1 MRSQRRLGGL
11 RLKSDLDRC
20 SLADCYRKRVPLHT
34 AQRFSPSKI
43 KTRARRYLPTCV
55 PAGKT
60 VFPRE
65 PDTLNSAA
73 RSNIPDAG
81 QAYASRYR

>member
-34 AQRFSPSKI
+34 AQRFSPIPIMS
-43 KTRARRYLPTCV
+43 
-55 PAGKT
+55 PALFTPEKQCYSVLT
-60 VFPRE
+60 LQFFRE
-65 PDTLNSAA
+65 VVIHLESV
-73 RSNIPDAG
+73 
-81 QAYASRYR
+81 